1 MACTRA
7 QTLAKEANMR
17 IKSLLGF
24 TARVTV
30 VHFVTYFI
38 FGLIFAFFNPFS
50 PGQHIIHALTEFD
63 CYFRPITDPLVSAG
77 PLLQI
82 VRGAILALA
91 LYPFRKVFLES
102 KRGWL
107 YLWGLFLA
115 LAIIAPSGACPGSI
129 EGIAYTKLPL
139 SIFVTGN
146 PEVYL
151 QTLAFALLVYAWER
165 RREKKITIPL
175 LVAFGVIL
183 LLSVLAVL
191 GP

>member
-1 MACTRA
+1 M
-7 QTLAKEANMR
+7 K

-24 TARVTV
+24 IGRVTV
-30 VHFVTYFI
+30 VHFVTYWV
-38 FGLIFAFFNPFS
+38 FGLVFALFNPFS
-50 PGQHIIHALTEFD
+50 PGQHIIHALTEFE
-63 CYFRPITDPLVSAG
+63 CYFRPITDPLLRAG

-91 LYPFRKVFLES
+91 LYPFRSIFLQS

-129 EGIAYTKLPL
+129 EGIAYSKLPL
-139 SIFVTGN
+139 SIFITGN

-151 QTLAFALLVYAWER
+151 QTLAFAVLVYAWER

-175 LVAFGVIL
+175 VAVFSVTFVFSLLGVLVQ
-183 LLSVLAVL
+183 
-191 GP
+191 